1 MKRQTVIGAAL
12 LLGLIS
18 APGLASPTSTKSAST
33 PLPPAVTV
41 SVAACKYKIDGP
53 GNCLS
58 PAFYRCQRAWAR
70 CAKACNSGSSCR
82 AKCDDKYAPRCGD

>member
-18 APGLASPTSTKSAST
+18 TLGLANAAGTEVGST
-33 PLPPAVTV
+33 PFAPAVTV

-70 CAKACNSGSSCR
+70 CAKACNSASSCR
-82 AKCDDKYAPRCGD
+82 ARCDDKYAPRCGD